1 MHTHPHTLPASLLH
15 DITLRCPSQPHLVG
29 SDEQVSQLVLRSH
42 VIRGDIAASAAGWAQ
57 ALRLLIR
64 GCGRDVCFYVSPH
77 LRQHVATNPRNMAVG
92 QSVLPDRHKAGV
104 ADADCVAGTKLI
116 LAVGS
121 RDVEGTD
128 SWQWT
133 MAPWAIV
140 EHDGRL
146 SSLWCGPRE
155 HLVSKLSSYT
165 VEAISQAL
173 KKIIK
178 LIFTTPPGSWSFTP
192 LSGTDKYSHK
202 CLN

>member
-1 MHTHPHTLPASLLH
+1 MGPGPSFANQGVWKGCLLLCISPFAPTCGHKPSKHGGRAKRFAS
-15 DITLRCPSQPHLVG
+15 
-29 SDEQVSQLVLRSH
+29 
-42 VIRGDIAASAAGWAQ
+42 
-57 ALRLLIR
+57 
-64 GCGRDVCFYVSPH
+64 
-77 LRQHVATNPRNMAVG
+77 
-92 QSVLPDRHKAGV
+92 RHKAGV

-146 SSLWCGPRE
+146 SSLWCGPRK
-155 HLVSKLSSYT
+155 HLMSKSSSYA

-173 KKIIK
+173 KKILK
-178 LIFTTPPGSWSFTP
+178 LIFKTPLGSWSFTP